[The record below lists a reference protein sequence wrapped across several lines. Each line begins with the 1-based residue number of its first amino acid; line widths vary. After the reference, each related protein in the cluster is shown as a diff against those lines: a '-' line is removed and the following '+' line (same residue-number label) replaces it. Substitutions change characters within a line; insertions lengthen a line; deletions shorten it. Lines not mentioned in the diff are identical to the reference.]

1 MASTK
6 KHDLG
11 FSFEYNFLLYGI
23 VSTEKPYRL
32 AWFIN
37 KIYPYVFTR
46 INNYDLTL
54 PKATPSFARYH
65 FSHEENHTKYDLLA
79 NKDEATFLL
88 QELKQFDY
96 LMVINGAIDFF
107 NEEEFK
113 QSMNEI
119 AAIQMAYPI
128 DVNTLKF
135 KHNLLY
141 L

>member
-1 MASTK
+1 MASIK

-37 KIYPYVFTR
+37 KNYPFQLIR
-46 INNYDLTL
+46 ISDYELTL
-54 PKATPSFARYH
+54 NNSTPCFARYH
-65 FSHEENHTKYDLLA
+65 FSYEENHLTYDLLA
-79 NKDEATFLL
+79 NKDEGVFLL
-88 QELKQFDY
+88 QELKQFDF

-113 QSMNEI
+113 QTMNQI
-119 AAIQMAYPI
+119 SAIQMAYPI